1 MIAVTRLN
9 GTSVV
14 VNANMIRYVEAKP
27 DTFITLTDGERVVVT
42 ESTSEVVRLV
52 VNYHRQTRLIAD
64 AA

>member
-9 GTSVV
+9 GTSFV

-52 VNYHRQTRLIAD
+52 VNYHRQTRLMVD